1 MIKKTKTFLVII
13 ISLNIVY
20 CSDILVKEI
29 ILKTDS
35 EFKKVSDFK
44 AKMIVELNVPG
55 LRMPKKVYR
64 AYYKQ
69 PNKFKATTDGFGVLP
84 NTGLFTS
91 PQDNFDNL
99 KNLFI
104 NHDHSITEKHQ
115 IMISG
120 TLIAD
125 SLKAKFPNEYAKLSF
140 NPVVD
145 VIVDTTKWL
154 IQSVT
159 SRIDTLKLFQIRS
172 EYELYENRYYLPR
185 TSTVEYFIKDVM
197 LANWLKDDVPSI
209 IGAKRGLN
217 SNKDMVKGK
226 IIVKYSDYS
235 INQNL
240 PDYIFKKKR

>member
-1 MIKKTKTFLVII
+1 MKCKTKTIVVII
-13 ISLNIVY
+13 IALNIILA
-20 CSDILVKEI
+20 SDVLLDQI
-29 ILKTDS
+29 ILKTDL

-44 AKMIVELNVPG
+44 AKMTVELDVPG
-55 LRMPKKVYR
+55 VRMPKKVYR
-64 AYYKQ
+64 AYYKR

-104 NHDHSITEKHQ
+104 NHEQIITEKHQ
-115 IMISG
+115 VMISG

-154 IQSVT
+154 IESVT
-159 SRIDTLKLFQIRS
+159 SRIDTLKLFQISS
-172 EYELYENRYYLPR
+172 EYDLYEDKYYLPKV
-185 TSTVEYFIKDVM
+185 SKVEYFIKDVK
-197 LANWLKDDVPSI
+197 LSNWLKDDVPSI
-209 IGAKRGLN
+209 IGAKQKN
-217 SNKDMVKGK
+217 NTNEDVVKGV
-226 IIVKYSDYS
+226 ITVKYSNYS
-235 INQNL
+235 INKNL
-240 PDYIFKKKR
+240 PDFIFKKKK